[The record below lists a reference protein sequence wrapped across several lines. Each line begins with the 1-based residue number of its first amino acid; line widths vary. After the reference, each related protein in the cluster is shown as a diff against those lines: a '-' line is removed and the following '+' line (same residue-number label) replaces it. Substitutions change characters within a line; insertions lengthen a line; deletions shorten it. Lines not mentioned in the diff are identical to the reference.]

1 MKLILPAQVRE
12 LLAPQLPPGLDCV
25 WVDATG
31 SFDRDPGGAVAYF
44 RWWTDR
50 SILAQVLA
58 AAPTV
63 RWLHTPSAG
72 VDHLLIPLV
81 LERDITLTNSAGVHA
96 IPMAEFVLALLLSQV
111 KQLAGYR
118 AAQAERRWDREL
130 EPQELFERTLLIL
143 GLGGIG
149 QAIASRASAFG
160 MRVWGSRRTPRPLP
174 GVERVVG
181 PDEWRA
187 LLPAAD
193 FVVVAAPLTPETRGM
208 VDAAAFAAMRRS
220 AYLVNIARG
229 PIVDEAALLT
239 ALRNDQIA
247 GAALDTFEQEPLPP
261 DHPLWRLPN
270 VTITP
275 HATANSPRMHERQ
288 IALFLE
294 NLRRFQGNAP
304 LLNIVDKAVGY

>member
-12 LLAPQLPPGLDCV
+12 RLTPQLPPGLDCV

-50 SILAQVLA
+50 SILGQVLA

-72 VDHLLIPLV
+72 VDHLLIAPV

-96 IPMAEFVLALLLSQV
+96 IPIAEFVLALLLSQV

-118 AAQAERRWDREL
+118 AAQAERRWDRDL

-160 MRVWGSRRTPRPLP
+160 MRVWGSRQTPRPLP
-174 GVERVVG
+174 GVEQVVG
-181 PDEWRA
+181 PKEWRA
-187 LLPAAD
+187 LLPDAD
-193 FVVVAAPLTPETRGM
+193 VVVVATPLTSATRGM

-229 PIVDEAALLT
+229 PIVDEVALLT
-239 ALRNDQIA
+239 ALRDGQIA

-261 DHPLWRLPN
+261 EHPLWGLPN

-294 NLRRFQGNAP
+294 NLRRFQGGAP
-304 LLNIVDKAVGY
+304 LLNVVDKAAGY

>member
-12 LLAPQLPPGLDCV
+12 RLAPHLPPGLDCV

-96 IPMAEFVLALLLSQV
+96 IPIAEFVLALLLSQV

-130 EPQELFERTLLIL
+130 APQELFERTLLIL

-181 PDEWRA
+181 PDAWRT

-193 FVVVAAPLTPETRGM
+193 VVVVAAPLTPETRGM
-208 VDAAAFAAMRRS
+208 VDAAAFAAMRRT

-229 PIVDEAALLT
+229 PIVDEGALLT
-239 ALRNDQIA
+239 ALRAGQIA

-261 DHPLWRLPN
+261 EHPLWRLPN

-294 NLRRFQGNAP
+294 NLRRFQGGAP